1 LSHVYKINKRF
12 IFSESQLF
20 TSYSQIDF
28 KKIASR
34 IDELAYKQYLLKGAI
49 PAPKALWDC
58 QSLYLVVKKNKIL
71 RNEIRYFST
80 EPKMWTD
87 DFI

>member
-1 LSHVYKINKRF
+1 
-12 IFSESQLF
+12 
-20 TSYSQIDF
+20 
-28 KKIASR
+28 
-34 IDELAYKQYLLKGAI
+34 
-49 PAPKALWDC
+49 
-58 QSLYLVVKKNKIL
+58 VKKNKIL